1 MEEIGPEGFR
11 IEANRM
17 LLDMMGRRDR
27 EGKSV
32 SHAELVEE
40 CPSEIRDYAAQL
52 LTAGGIIDADTDDL
66 EQTLMTWRH
75 FWIQHRL
82 GEIEPQVQEAEAAG
96 DHERIRA
103 LMDEQKRLAEAVRGK
118 RTLY

>member
-1 MEEIGPEGFR
+1 
-11 IEANRM
+11 
-17 LLDMMGRRDR
+17 
-27 EGKSV
+27 
-32 SHAELVEE
+32 
-40 CPSEIRDYAAQL
+40 
-52 LTAGGIIDADTDDL
+52 
-66 EQTLMTWRH
+66 MTWRH

-82 GEIEPQVQEAEAAG
+82 AEIEPQVQAAEAAG

>member
-1 MEEIGPEGFR
+1 LEGIGPDGFR
-11 IEANRM
+11 VDANRA
-17 LLDMMGRRDR
+17 LFDMMSRRDR

-32 SHAELVEE
+32 SHAELIDE
-40 CPSEIRDYAAQL
+40 CPEQILGYATEL
-52 LTAGGIIDADTDDL
+52 LTTGPISSTDMDDL
-66 EQTLMTWRH
+66 EETLMTWRH

-82 GEIEPQVQEAEAAG
+82 AEIEPQVQEAEAAG